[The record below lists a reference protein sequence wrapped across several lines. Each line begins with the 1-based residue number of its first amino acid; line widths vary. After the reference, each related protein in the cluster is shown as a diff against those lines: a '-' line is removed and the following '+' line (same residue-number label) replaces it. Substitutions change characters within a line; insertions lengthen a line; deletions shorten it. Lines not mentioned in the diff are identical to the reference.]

1 MFVLID
7 FFLYFGIFTSNL
19 IFHEAVAFLSQQ
31 VDSCSLSSITTLVG
45 ERHLAS
51 GFKHWSWFYSLSYAK
66 HVDPCPL
73 WKSQFLATTLTS
85 WYRRKMNQNPS
96 CCGFKS
102 CSVMHFSFCPHWC
115 YSVFES
121 PCVVSIFSFY
131 ILPVILCV

>member
-7 FFLYFGIFTSNL
+7 FFLYFGIFTSDL

-73 WKSQFLATTLTS
+73 WRSRFLATTLTS

-102 CSVMHFSFCPHWC
+102 CSVMHFSFCPHRC